1 MSIKKIL
8 FTTVAFSTMFIAL
21 FSLSSCCE
29 NEGGNEESLK
39 PVEIELVKQTREELI
54 INRDTIA
61 IADWNNMSDF
71 EKKHTPEIVFG
82 GIDEKG
88 YGKIFVTVGSAGI
101 VHPSTEEHWIDFMTL
116 YINDKEYRHIEIKNV
131 EGSNLQEFFAP
142 LKAGDIVKVVL
153 GCNLHGIWES
163 STHFE

>member
-8 FTTVAFSTMFIAL
+8 FTTVAFSIMFIAL

-29 NEGGNEESLK
+29 NGGGEVQTQE
-39 PVEIELVKQTREELI
+39 VEPIKKTREELI

-61 IADWNNMSDF
+61 IADWNKMTDF

-116 YINDKEYRHIEIKNV
+116 YINDKEYKHIEIENI

-153 GCNLHGIWES
+153 GCNIHGIWEN

>member
-8 FTTVAFSTMFIAL
+8 FGTSVTLVTV
-21 FSLSSCCE
+21 FSLNSCCE
-29 NEGGNEESLK
+29 HGDENTDVVADTVQK
-39 PVEIELVKQTREELI
+39 AEIIKKTREELI
-54 INRDTIA
+54 INRDTIT
-61 IADWNNMSDF
+61 ISDYNNVTDF
-71 EKKHTPEIVFG
+71 ENKHTPDITFG
-82 GIDEKG
+82 EKDEKG
-88 YGKIFVTVGSAGI
+88 YVVINVLVGSAGI
-101 VHPSTEEHWIDFMTL
+101 VHPSVEEHWIDFMTL
-116 YINDKEYRHIEIKNV
+116 YINDKEYKHIEIENI